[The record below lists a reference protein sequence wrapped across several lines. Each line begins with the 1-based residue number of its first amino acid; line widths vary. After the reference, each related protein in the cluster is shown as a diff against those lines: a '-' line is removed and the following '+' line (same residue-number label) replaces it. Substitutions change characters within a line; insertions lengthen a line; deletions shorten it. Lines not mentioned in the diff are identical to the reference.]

1 MAFLKN
7 YINTPSP
14 VGFES
19 GGQKVWLEYIKKYTD
34 EIFTDPYGTAVG
46 VINPGAPFKVVIEA
60 HADEISWFVNY
71 INDQGLI
78 YLKRN
83 GGVDHQIAPA
93 KRVWI
98 HGKKGPVK
106 AVFGWPAIH
115 TRLGN
120 PDNKEQQPKVDNLC
134 LDCGARTKKEVEDF
148 VASQFDDKL
157 TVEEKL
163 TEQIGVIGEKLEL
176 TNLNVIEAESVVVYN
191 HPGNQ
196 LATLVGLTV
205 AGEEV
210 AEAGRQV
217 AMQVAAMAPI
227 AIDKN
232 GVDERTI
239 EREIEIGKE
248 LAIQEGKPADMA
260 EKIAL
265 GRLNKFFQENTLL
278 SQAFVRDNKLT
289 VEQFLNST
297 AKGLTVS
304 DFKRFSLS

>member
-1 MAFLKN
+1 
-7 YINTPSP
+7 
-14 VGFES
+14 
-19 GGQKVWLEYIKKYTD
+19 
-34 EIFTDPYGTAVG
+34 
-46 VINPGAPFKVVIEA
+46 
-60 HADEISWFVNY
+60 
-71 INDQGLI
+71 
-78 YLKRN
+78 
-83 GGVDHQIAPA
+83 
-93 KRVWI
+93 
-98 HGKKGPVK
+98 
-106 AVFGWPAIH
+106 
-115 TRLGN
+115 
-120 PDNKEQQPKVDNLC
+120 
-134 LDCGARTKKEVEDF
+134 
-148 VASQFDDKL
+148 
-157 TVEEKL
+157 
-163 TEQIGVIGEKLEL
+163 VIGEKLDLSAFAVVRGE
-176 TNLNVIEAESVVVYN
+176 NVVAYN

-217 AMQVAAMAPI
+217 AMQIAAMAPI

-304 DFKRFSLS
+304 EFKRFSLS